1 MFIKKTG
8 GIDMTKKMTEGSP
21 AKLIVMFTIPLLIGN
36 IFQQLY
42 SMVDTLIVGRTL
54 GVNALAA
61 VGCTGSI
68 SFLILGFAMG
78 VSTGLA
84 IITAQRFGAKDED
97 GVRRSVA
104 AGAWISL
111 MVTLILTAVSVPLAR
126 QILEL
131 MNTPPEI
138 ADGAYDYIIVIF
150 GGIIACM
157 LFNFLSNIIRALGD
171 SRTPLLFLVIACM
184 LNIVLDFGFI
194 LGAGMGVAGAAWATI
209 ISQMVSALLCLWY
222 IKKKLPILHLSKDD
236 WKVSGWDLKQHVKIS
251 MPMGFQMSIIAI
263 GAVVLQ
269 FVLNGLGAA
278 AVAAFSA
285 AQRIDQIAGQPM
297 NSFGTT
303 MATYAAQNYGAG
315 EIGRI
320 KKGVLQCCLI
330 SVGFSIAVGLLNVFA
345 GYQMAGF
352 FVGKGERA
360 VQSMA
365 QTYLQINGAMYFV
378 LALLYIFRFTLQGL
392 GKGVMPTVA
401 GVMELIMRTFAA
413 VFLTAVAGF
422 AGACWASPLAWV
434 GACIP
439 LAAAYVLTM
448 RRLSAG
454 SVGRDGGRLSQV
466 AESDAA

>member
-1 MFIKKTG
+1 
-8 GIDMTKKMTEGSP
+8 MTKKMTEGSP

-54 GVNALAA
+54 GVDALAA

-68 SFLILGFAMG
+68 NFLILGFAMG

-84 IITAQRFGAKDED
+84 IITAQRFGAKDEE

-111 MVTLILTAVSVPLAR
+111 GVTVVLTAVSVPLAR

-131 MNTPPEI
+131 MNTPMEI
-138 ADGAYDYIIVIF
+138 IDGAYDYIIVIF
-150 GGIIACM
+150 WGIIACM

-171 SRTPLLFLVIACM
+171 SRTPLLFLVIACI
-184 LNIVLDFGFI
+184 LNIVLDFGLI

-209 ISQMVSALLCLWY
+209 ISQMVSGLLCLWY

-236 WKVSGWDLKQHVKIS
+236 WKVSGWDMKQHFKIS

-269 FVLNGLGAA
+269 FVLNGLGSA

-330 SVGFSIAVGLLNVFA
+330 SVGFSIAVGLVNVFA

-352 FVGKGERA
+352 FVGDGERA

-392 GKGVMPTVA
+392 GKGFMPTVA

-413 VFLTAVAGF
+413 VFLTAAVGF

-439 LAAAYVLTM
+439 LAAAYFLTM

-454 SVGRDGGRLSQV
+454 LNKRENGRMSQE
-466 AESDAA
+466 AESEAA

>member
-1 MFIKKTG
+1 
-8 GIDMTKKMTEGSP
+8 MTKKMTEGSP

-68 SFLILGFAMG
+68 NFLILGFAMG

-84 IITAQRFGAKDED
+84 IITAQRFGAKDEE

-111 MVTLILTAVSVPLAR
+111 GVTVVLTAVSVPLAR

-131 MNTPPEI
+131 MNTPMEI
-138 ADGAYDYIIVIF
+138 IDGAYDYIIVIF
-150 GGIIACM
+150 WGIIACM

-171 SRTPLLFLVIACM
+171 SRTPLLFLVIACI
-184 LNIVLDFGFI
+184 LNIVLDFGLI

-209 ISQMVSALLCLWY
+209 ISQMVSGLLCLWY

-236 WKVSGWDLKQHVKIS
+236 WKVSGWDMKQHFKIS

-269 FVLNGLGAA
+269 FVLNGLGSA

-330 SVGFSIAVGLLNVFA
+330 SVGFSIAVGLVNIFA

-352 FVGKGERA
+352 FVGDGERA

-378 LALLYIFRFTLQGL
+378 LALLFVFRFTLQGL
-392 GKGVMPTVA
+392 GKGFMPTVA
-401 GVMELIMRTFAA
+401 GVMELLMRTFAA
-413 VFLTAVAGF
+413 IFLTAAAGF

-439 LAAAYVLTM
+439 LAAAYFLTM

-454 SVGRDGGRLSQV
+454 LNKRENGRMSQE
-466 AESDAA
+466 AESEAA

>member
-1 MFIKKTG
+1 
-8 GIDMTKKMTEGSP
+8 MTKKMTEGSP

-54 GVNALAA
+54 GVHALAA

-78 VSTGLA
+78 VSAGLA
-84 IITAQRFGAKDED
+84 IITAQRFGAKDEK

-111 MVTLILTAVSVPLAR
+111 AVTAILTAISVPLAR
-126 QILEL
+126 RILEL
-131 MNTPPEI
+131 MNTPAEI
-138 ADGAYDYIIVIF
+138 IDGAYEYIVVIF
-150 GGIIACM
+150 WGIIASM

-171 SRTPLLFLVIACM
+171 SRTPLLFLIIACI
-184 LNIVLDFGFI
+184 LNIILDFALI
-194 LGAGMGVAGAAWATI
+194 LWADMGVAGAAWATI
-209 ISQMVSALLCLWY
+209 IAQMASALMCLWY
-222 IKKKLPILHLSKDD
+222 IKKKLPILHLTKED
-236 WKVSGWDLKQHVKIS
+236 WRVSSWDIKQHFKVA

-269 FVLNGLGAA
+269 FVLNGLGSV

-285 AQRIDQIAGQPM
+285 AQRIDQIAAQPM

-315 EIGRI
+315 RI
-320 KKGVLQCCLI
+320 DRIRKGVFQCSLI
-330 SVGFSIAVGLLNVFA
+330 SVGFSIIMGLVNIFA
-345 GYQMAGF
+345 GYQLAGL
-352 FVGKGERA
+352 FVGAGETG

-365 QTYLQINGAMYFV
+365 QTYLQINGAMYFI
-378 LALLYIFRFTLQGL
+378 LALLFIFRFTLQGL
-392 GKGVMPTVA
+392 GKGFMPTVA
-401 GVMELIMRTFAA
+401 GVMELVMRTFAA
-413 VFLTAVAGF
+413 IFLTAAIGY
-422 AGACWASPLAWV
+422 AGACWASPLAWI

-439 LAAAYVLTM
+439 LAAAYFVTVKKLQ
-448 RRLSAG
+448 
-454 SVGRDGGRLSQV
+454 GRYGEGEPKPELVEQP
-466 AESDAA
+466 EC

>member
-1 MFIKKTG
+1 
-8 GIDMTKKMTEGSP
+8 MTKKMTEGSP

-54 GVNALAA
+54 GVDALAA

-68 SFLILGFAMG
+68 NFLILGFAMG

-84 IITAQRFGAKDED
+84 IITAQRFGAKDEE

-111 MVTLILTAVSVPLAR
+111 GVTVVLTAVSVPLAR

-131 MNTPPEI
+131 MNTPMEI
-138 ADGAYDYIIVIF
+138 IDGAYDYIIVIF
-150 GGIIACM
+150 WGIIACM

-171 SRTPLLFLVIACM
+171 SRTPLLFLVIACI
-184 LNIVLDFGFI
+184 LNIVLDFGLI
-194 LGAGMGVAGAAWATI
+194 LGAGMGVAGAAGATI
-209 ISQMVSALLCLWY
+209 ISQMVSGLLCLWY

-236 WKVSGWDLKQHVKIS
+236 WKVSGWDMKQHFKIS

-269 FVLNGLGAA
+269 FVLNGLGSA

-330 SVGFSIAVGLLNVFA
+330 SVGFSIAVGLVNVFA

-352 FVGKGERA
+352 FVGDGERA

-392 GKGVMPTVA
+392 GKGFMPTVA

-413 VFLTAVAGF
+413 VFLTAAVGF

-439 LAAAYVLTM
+439 LAVAYFLTM

-454 SVGRDGGRLSQV
+454 LNKRENGRMSQE
-466 AESDAA
+466 AESEAA

>member
-1 MFIKKTG
+1 
-8 GIDMTKKMTEGSP
+8 
-21 AKLIVMFTIPLLIGN
+21 
-36 IFQQLY
+36 
-42 SMVDTLIVGRTL
+42 
-54 GVNALAA
+54 
-61 VGCTGSI
+61 
-68 SFLILGFAMG
+68 
-78 VSTGLA
+78 
-84 IITAQRFGAKDED
+84 
-97 GVRRSVA
+97 
-104 AGAWISL
+104 
-111 MVTLILTAVSVPLAR
+111 
-126 QILEL
+126 
-131 MNTPPEI
+131 
-138 ADGAYDYIIVIF
+138 
-150 GGIIACM
+150 M

-171 SRTPLLFLVIACM
+171 SRTPLLFLVIACI
-184 LNIVLDFGFI
+184 LNIVLDFGLI

-209 ISQMVSALLCLWY
+209 ISQMVSGLLCLWY

-236 WKVSGWDLKQHVKIS
+236 WKVSGWDMKQHFKIS

-269 FVLNGLGAA
+269 FVLNGLGSA

-330 SVGFSIAVGLLNVFA
+330 SVGFSIAVGLVNIFA

-352 FVGKGERA
+352 FVGDGERA

-378 LALLYIFRFTLQGL
+378 LALLFVFRFTLQGL
-392 GKGVMPTVA
+392 GKGFMPTVA
-401 GVMELIMRTFAA
+401 GVMELLMRTFAA
-413 VFLTAVAGF
+413 IFLTAAAGF

-439 LAAAYVLTM
+439 LAAAYFLTM

-454 SVGRDGGRLSQV
+454 LNKRENGRMSQE
-466 AESDAA
+466 AESEAA

>member
-1 MFIKKTG
+1 M
-8 GIDMTKKMTEGSP
+8 MKKMTEGRP

-54 GVNALAA
+54 GVHALAA

-78 VSTGLA
+78 VSAGLA
-84 IITAQRFGAKDED
+84 IITAQRFGAKDEA
-97 GVRRSVA
+97 GVRKSVA

-111 MVTLILTAVSVPLAR
+111 GVTVVLTAISVPLTR
-126 QILEL
+126 NILVL
-131 MNTPPEI
+131 MRTPAEI
-138 ADGAYDYIIVIF
+138 IDSAYEYIVVIF
-150 GGIIACM
+150 WGIIASM

-171 SRTPLLFLVIACM
+171 SKTPLLFLIIACI
-184 LNIVLDFGFI
+184 LNIVLDFALI
-194 LGAGMGVAGAAWATI
+194 LGAKMGVAGAAWATI
-209 ISQMVSALLCLWY
+209 IAQMVSALMCLWY
-222 IKKKLPILHLSKDD
+222 IKKKLPILHLKKDD
-236 WKVSGWDLKQHVKIS
+236 WKVSGWDIGQHFKVA

-269 FVLNGLGAA
+269 FVLNGLGSI

-285 AQRIDQIAGQPM
+285 AQRIDQIAAQPM

-315 EIGRI
+315 RIDRI
-320 KKGVLQCCLI
+320 KQGVMQCSLI
-330 SVGFSIAVGLLNVFA
+330 SVGFSIVIGLVNIFA
-345 GYQMAGF
+345 GYQLAGL
-352 FVGKGERA
+352 FVGAGETG

-378 LALLYIFRFTLQGL
+378 LALLFIFRFTLQGL

-401 GVMELIMRTFAA
+401 GIMELVMRTFAA
-413 VFLTAVAGF
+413 IFLTGSIGF
-422 AGACWASPLAWV
+422 AGACWASPLAWI

-439 LAAAYVLTM
+439 LAAAYFLTVQKLT
-448 RRLSAG
+448 RQKKEADLKYEEQTAS
-454 SVGRDGGRLSQV
+454 
-466 AESDAA
+466 

>member
-1 MFIKKTG
+1 
-8 GIDMTKKMTEGSP
+8 MTRKMTDGSP
-21 AKLIVMFTIPLLIGN
+21 VKLIVYFTIPLLIGN

-78 VSTGLA
+78 VSGGLA
-84 IITAQRFGAKDED
+84 IITAQRFGAKDEK
-97 GVRRSVA
+97 GVKRSVA

-111 MVTLILTAVSVPLAR
+111 GVTAILTVISVPFAR

-131 MNTPPEI
+131 MNTPEEI
-138 ADGAYDYIIVIF
+138 IGEAYKYIVVIF
-150 GGIIACM
+150 WGIIASM

-171 SRTPLLFLVIACM
+171 SRTPLLFLIIACII
-184 LNIVLDFGFI
+184 NIFLDFALI
-194 LGAGMGVAGAAWATI
+194 LWAKMGVAGAAWATI
-209 ISQMVSALLCLWY
+209 IAQLASALMCLIY
-222 IKKKLPILHLSKDD
+222 IQKKLPILHLEKED
-236 WKVSGWDLKQHVKIS
+236 WRVTRWDVGQHLKVS

-269 FVLNGLGAA
+269 FVLNGLGSV

-285 AQRIDQIAGQPM
+285 AQRIDQIATQPM

-303 MATYAAQNYGAG
+303 MTTYTAQNYGAG
-315 EIGRI
+315 RIDRI
-320 KKGVLQCCLI
+320 KKGVFQCGVI
-330 SVGFSIAVGLLNVFA
+330 SVGFSIVMGLVNIFA
-345 GYQMAGF
+345 GYQLAGI
-352 FVGKGERA
+352 FVGAGEPK
-360 VQSMA
+360 VQSLA

-378 LALLYIFRFTLQGL
+378 LALLFLFRFTLQGL
-392 GKGVMPTVA
+392 GKGFMPTVA
-401 GVMELIMRTFAA
+401 GIMELVMRTFAA
-413 VFLTAVAGF
+413 VFLTSLVGF

-439 LAAAYVLTM
+439 VAVAYVVTIRKLDPIKKQAKKA
-448 RRLSAG
+448 RGIFSPQQ
-454 SVGRDGGRLSQV
+454 S
-466 AESDAA
+466 

>member
-1 MFIKKTG
+1 
-8 GIDMTKKMTEGSP
+8 MTKKMTEGSP

-54 GVNALAA
+54 GVDALAA

-68 SFLILGFAMG
+68 NFLILGFAMG

-84 IITAQRFGAKDED
+84 IITAQRFGAKDEE

-111 MVTLILTAVSVPLAR
+111 GVTVVLTAVSVPLAR
-126 QILEL
+126 QIREL
-131 MNTPPEI
+131 MNTPMEI
-138 ADGAYDYIIVIF
+138 IDGAYDYIIVIF
-150 GGIIACM
+150 WGIIACM

-171 SRTPLLFLVIACM
+171 SRTPLLFLVIACI
-184 LNIVLDFGFI
+184 LNIVLDFGLI

-209 ISQMVSALLCLWY
+209 ISQMVSGLLCLWY

-236 WKVSGWDLKQHVKIS
+236 WKVSGWDMKQHFKIS

-269 FVLNGLGAA
+269 FVLNGLGSA

-330 SVGFSIAVGLLNVFA
+330 SVGFSIAVGLVNVFA

-352 FVGKGERA
+352 FVGDGERA

-392 GKGVMPTVA
+392 GKGFMPTVA

-413 VFLTAVAGF
+413 VFLTAAVGF

-439 LAAAYVLTM
+439 LAVAYFLTM

-454 SVGRDGGRLSQV
+454 LNKRENGRMSQE
-466 AESDAA
+466 AESEAA

>member
-1 MFIKKTG
+1 
-8 GIDMTKKMTEGSP
+8 MTKKMTEGSP

-42 SMVDTLIVGRTL
+42 SMVDALIVGRIL

-78 VSTGLA
+78 VSGGLA
-84 IITAQRFGAKDED
+84 IITAQRFGARDEK

-104 AGAWISL
+104 AGAWISIA
-111 MVTLILTAVSVPLAR
+111 VTVVLTAVSVPFAR
-126 QILEL
+126 QILQL

-138 ADGAYDYIIVIF
+138 LEGAYEYIVVIF
-150 GGIIACM
+150 AGIFTSM

-171 SRTPLLFLVIACM
+171 SRTPLLFLIIACM
-184 LNIVLDFGFI
+184 INIVLDFALIIWGN
-194 LGAGMGVAGAAWATI
+194 MGVAGAAWATVI
-209 ISQMVSALLCLWY
+209 AQMASAVMCLVY
-222 IKKKLPILHLSKDD
+222 IKKKLPILHLTKDD
-236 WKVSGWDLKQHVKIS
+236 WRVSVWDVKQHARIS
-251 MPMGFQMSIIAI
+251 IPMGFQMSIIAI

-269 FVLNGLGAA
+269 FVLNGLGSV

-285 AQRIDQIAGQPM
+285 AQKIDQIATQPM

-315 EIGRI
+315 KVDRI
-320 KKGVLQCCLI
+320 KKGVLQCCII
-330 SVGFSIAVGLLNVFA
+330 SVSLSVVTGILNFFA
-345 GYQMAGF
+345 GYQLAGI
-352 FVGKGERA
+352 FVEESA

-378 LALLYIFRFTLQGL
+378 LALLFIFRFTLQGL
-392 GKGVMPTVA
+392 GQGFMPTVA
-401 GVMELIMRTFAA
+401 GVMELVMRTFAA
-413 VFLTAVAGF
+413 IFLTSLIGF
-422 AGACWASPLAWV
+422 AGACWASPLAWI

-439 LAAAYVLTM
+439 LIGAYIVTM
-448 RRLSAG
+448 KKLQRTYHKQPADVKEPVECQSGA
-454 SVGRDGGRLSQV
+454 
-466 AESDAA
+466 

>member
-1 MFIKKTG
+1 
-8 GIDMTKKMTEGSP
+8 MTKKMTEGSP

-68 SFLILGFAMG
+68 NFLILGFAMG

-84 IITAQRFGAKDED
+84 IITAQRFGAKDEE

-111 MVTLILTAVSVPLAR
+111 GVTVVLTAVSVPLAR

-131 MNTPPEI
+131 MNTPMEI
-138 ADGAYDYIIVIF
+138 IDGAYDYIIVIF
-150 GGIIACM
+150 WGIIACM

-171 SRTPLLFLVIACM
+171 SRTPLLFLVIACI
-184 LNIVLDFGFI
+184 LNIVLDFGLI
-194 LGAGMGVAGAAWATI
+194 LGAGMGVSGAAWATI
-209 ISQMVSALLCLWY
+209 ISQMVSGLLCLWY

-236 WKVSGWDLKQHVKIS
+236 WKVSGWDMKQHFKIS

-269 FVLNGLGAA
+269 FVLNGLGSA

-330 SVGFSIAVGLLNVFA
+330 SVGFSIAVGLVNVFA

-352 FVGKGERA
+352 FVGDGERA

-392 GKGVMPTVA
+392 GKGFMPTVA

-413 VFLTAVAGF
+413 VFLTAAVGF

-439 LAAAYVLTM
+439 LAVAYFLTM

-454 SVGRDGGRLSQV
+454 LNKRENGRMSQE
-466 AESDAA
+466 AESEAA

>member
-1 MFIKKTG
+1 
-8 GIDMTKKMTEGSP
+8 
-21 AKLIVMFTIPLLIGN
+21 
-36 IFQQLY
+36 
-42 SMVDTLIVGRTL
+42 
-54 GVNALAA
+54 
-61 VGCTGSI
+61 
-68 SFLILGFAMG
+68 
-78 VSTGLA
+78 
-84 IITAQRFGAKDED
+84 
-97 GVRRSVA
+97 
-104 AGAWISL
+104 
-111 MVTLILTAVSVPLAR
+111 
-126 QILEL
+126 
-131 MNTPPEI
+131 
-138 ADGAYDYIIVIF
+138 
-150 GGIIACM
+150 
-157 LFNFLSNIIRALGD
+157 
-171 SRTPLLFLVIACM
+171 
-184 LNIVLDFGFI
+184 
-194 LGAGMGVAGAAWATI
+194 
-209 ISQMVSALLCLWY
+209 
-222 IKKKLPILHLSKDD
+222 
-236 WKVSGWDLKQHVKIS
+236 
-251 MPMGFQMSIIAI
+251 MGFQMSIIAI

-269 FVLNGLGAA
+269 FVLNGLGSA

-330 SVGFSIAVGLLNVFA
+330 SVGFSIAVGLVNVFA

-352 FVGKGERA
+352 FVGDGERA

-392 GKGVMPTVA
+392 GKGFMPTVA

-413 VFLTAVAGF
+413 VFLTAAVGF

-439 LAAAYVLTM
+439 LAVAYFLTM

-454 SVGRDGGRLSQV
+454 LNKRENGRMSQE
-466 AESDAA
+466 AESEAA

>member
-1 MFIKKTG
+1 
-8 GIDMTKKMTEGSP
+8 MTKKMTEGSP

-54 GVNALAA
+54 GVDALAA

-68 SFLILGFAMG
+68 NFLILGFAMG

-84 IITAQRFGAKDED
+84 IITAQRFGAKDEE

-111 MVTLILTAVSVPLAR
+111 GVTVVLTAVSVPLAR

-131 MNTPPEI
+131 MNTPMEI
-138 ADGAYDYIIVIF
+138 IDGAYDYIIVIF
-150 GGIIACM
+150 WGIIACM

-171 SRTPLLFLVIACM
+171 SRTPLLFLVIACI
-184 LNIVLDFGFI
+184 LNIVLDFGLI

-209 ISQMVSALLCLWY
+209 ISQMVSGLLCLWY

-236 WKVSGWDLKQHVKIS
+236 WKVSGWDMKQHFKIS

-269 FVLNGLGAA
+269 FVLNGLGSA

-330 SVGFSIAVGLLNVFA
+330 SVGFSIAVGLVNVFA

-352 FVGKGERA
+352 FVGDGERA

-392 GKGVMPTVA
+392 GKGFMPTVA

-413 VFLTAVAGF
+413 VFLTAAVGF

-439 LAAAYVLTM
+439 LAVAYFLTM

-454 SVGRDGGRLSQV
+454 LNKRENGRMSQE
-466 AESDAA
+466 AESEAA